1 LELPID
7 KVGDVAVVLIR
18 GDYLDASVTDAFR
31 SDMAPIIEAHPKI
44 VLDMSPLDF
53 LDSAGLGALLSCLR
67 KLSAAD
73 GDLKLC
79 RLTPPVRDVFEVSR
93 MHRIFDIYD
102 TREAALQ
109 AFQN

>member
-1 LELPID
+1 MVRL
-7 KVGDVAVVLIR
+7 R

-31 SDMAPIIEAHPKI
+31 SEMAPIIEMHPKV

-53 LDSAGLGALLSCLR
+53 LDSAGLGALLSCMR

-79 RLTPPVRDVFEVSR
+79 GLTPPVRDVFEMSR
-93 MHRIFDIYD
+93 MHRIFDIYE
-102 TREAALQ
+102 TREEALQ
-109 AFQN
+109 AFQS